1 MATLVAALLAAR
13 PVALKT
19 SLADLVGDGADA
31 VPKSVRDASANLV
44 PVLVWSAADD
54 AEAVAAA
61 NALRAAIPRDALEP
75 DGEANPVAA
84 LAADRYGLASLADVR
99 RLATPDGRTKIAR
112 SAIRRFVASPV
123 PPLFPPAE
131 DPFALADGFVRSAW
145 TDRANWSLRDGLPCA
160 TDGTGQSFFILLLRL
175 RPSTVASADAQ
186 VAFRETLDAAIATT
200 AAAFP
205 GVRVAACGVPLHTAI
220 TAARCRREI
229 NALSAFSVLFIAVLA
244 VFAFRGVRWIPLL
257 AASLAVA
264 TLAGAAALLALFDEI
279 HVMTVVFGTTVLGLV
294 IDYSFHW
301 LLAETR
307 QGFGRN
313 LAVSW
318 LTTEIS
324 LLPLMFA
331 SLPVLRQ
338 SAVFLGVALAAAL
351 LYVVTGYPKGDA
363 GLAARPASR
372 ACGGLR
378 RLFARLPRALALALG
393 AAASA
398 GALVGLCRVRFGT
411 DLTAL
416 YRPPAELAST
426 ERRFAE
432 LSDSAE
438 ADRGFLVFDRAT
450 IAADVAKLHAEQGAR
465 LAAALGL
472 NAAPQ
477 PPPPGLIPE
486 AALTAVRRPEGEL
499 PPGVRFLRPCAVLE
513 DTLARW
519 TQDARR
525 RLAFALVLMFAA
537 LVAFCRR
544 RAVEMLVPSLL
555 AIASVAALLGLL
567 GEKVNLFHILA
578 GFLLAGMSIDYTVFL
593 HLGGRAAFKP
603 ALCSLLTSMAGFGAL
618 AFVSFPV
625 VRSFGLVLGVG
636 LPVGFLVSL
645 ATSRSPSPVPHSPFP
660 VPRPPSAPPTELAA
674 SPWGLEILW
683 WAYRLAGLRALR
695 AGAAGVA
702 LGAWTCSARVRR
714 ATRPRRLL
722 NFARALAD
730 KLVVMADGRDLP
742 RVVADGSPDAAAF
755 AADVRSGRGV
765 FVLSSHCGAIET
777 LAALADCDRTF
788 HAWMDFDRTSVF
800 SRFYLRHA
808 KRERVVIHPVSEI
821 GMETAFLA
829 GEALDR
835 GDCLVMA
842 GDRGRGA
849 FRFARAMG
857 HPVYFAACVW
867 TGRGYRAV
875 IRRLPDGTEEMET
888 AYRAARDAL
897 ATTFPDQLYD
907 FALAAR
913 TTMTAVSTSKS
924 PTASRAVKAS
934 PNAKTPMA
942 TAVSGSRAPRMAVG
956 VAPRSREL

>member
-1 MATLVAALLAAR
+1 MNARRLVCAGLPLALATLVAALLAAR

-99 RLATPDGRTKIAR
+99 RLATPDGRAKIAR
-112 SAIRRFVASPV
+112 SAIRRFVTSPV

-145 TDRANWSLRDGLPCA
+145 ADRANWSLRDGLPCA
-160 TDGTGQSFFILLLRL
+160 TDDTGASFFILLLRL

-186 VAFRETLDAAIATT
+186 VAFRETLDAAVAAT

-307 QGFGRN
+307 QGLGRN

-351 LYVVTGYPKGDA
+351 LYVLAGYPKGCA
-363 GLAARPASR
+363 PVHAARPACR

-378 RLFARLPRALALALG
+378 RLFARLPRALALAFS
-393 AAASA
+393 ATASA

-416 YRPPAELAST
+416 YRPPAELASA
-426 ERRFAE
+426 ERLFAG
-432 LSDSAE
+432 LSGSAE

-472 NAAPQ
+472 DAAPQ

-499 PPGVRFLRPCAVLE
+499 PPGVRFLRPRAVLE

-593 HLGGRAAFKP
+593 HQGGRAAFKP

-645 ATSRSPSPVPHSPFP
+645 ASSRFPSPAPHSPFPVPHSPFP

-695 AGAAGVA
+695 TGAAGVA
-702 LGAWTCSARVRR
+702 LCVWACSSRVRR

-808 KRERVVIHPVSEI
+808 KRERVMIHPVSEI

-867 TGRGYRAV
+867 TGRDYRAV
-875 IRRLPDGTEEMET
+875 IRRLPDGAKEMET
-888 AYRAARDAL
+888 AYDAVL
-897 ATTFPDQLYD
+897 RQVVSANPDQWYVW
-907 FALAAR
+907 R
-913 TTMTAVSTSKS
+913 PVMHH
-924 PTASRAVKAS
+924 
-934 PNAKTPMA
+934 
-942 TAVSGSRAPRMAVG
+942 
-956 VAPRSREL
+956 